1 MELSIV
7 FFVVGTV
14 EIFFFVHEIYI
25 AGVVVEIVL
34 RHSDFICVYITGAA
48 LAGHVSKFQNRRTPP
63 LAFNTRILVFN
74 ILEH

>member
-1 MELSIV
+1 MELRIV

-25 AGVVVEIVL
+25 AGVVVEIAL
-34 RHSDFICVYITGAA
+34 RHSDFICVHITGPT
-48 LAGHVSKFQNRRTPP
+48 LAGHVGKFQNRRTPL
-63 LAFNTRILVFN
+63 LAFKTRILVFN